1 LNKLSKAALCWA
13 ASILIAQSLSAQ
25 HSNSNEVKKSIERNF
40 TRGQVAK
47 EPKLPWLADELPSSP
62 ITNNGNATLESLG
75 VLESSRD
82 PKCHATATRLEALIY
97 GTPLSNNA
105 RYRKTEYQKQFVRHL
120 WEMAKESN
128 NSSST
133 PINLAQLQKVT
144 PTWYK
149 GVFGSAVDN
158 KLVWP
163 LSFANQK
170 VEVTQRDLDHY
181 GSIAYSLRA
190 ILAVQQDQL
199 LADGPVMP
207 QLTAES
213 VQHLTHLTDMLTLAL
228 LQVADKA
235 ARQQNQ
241 YEISEQLLV
250 QAWFSLFPEDSSPIG
265 KVQIVGSPREVI
277 DTEKNQNSGLLKQIV
292 EQKLNSYE
300 AYNQVNNQLFSR
312 NLQVYFALATLPQ
325 DEKQNLNFRTTLTQ
339 AMVGF
344 AESLYTQANSEAT
357 EHNVINE
364 AAVQRALD
372 VLLPHDVNSYE
383 DVIFFP
389 KYPKSQQVVIESYDM
404 DAFRDSGLHWHY
416 LANALDNLEDA
427 RLKEADPFAA
437 ELLTEGIAHFGVL
450 LLRLSG
456 AEAKIAQDTNEPY
469 LMAENVVT
477 AWRVLDEKISAYGDY
492 VPPAVTQT
500 NIVSAEQEKG
510 LTDSYFTRVDELF
523 NFSFEHRSSDW
534 LSRQLRSYL
543 KKDQSTGNITIP
555 PAFGGSGVAAEDIDN
570 DGLTDILILGGKGNK
585 LLKNTG
591 NGFVDITQ
599 YAGLQWLRASDGLPG
614 EPRQP
619 LIADLDNDGD
629 QDIVITYVNDLH
641 RVYSNNGNGTFK
653 DVSSKANLGGLGLT
667 GGPATLLD
675 VNNDGLLDLYIAYFG
690 NYINNTLPTLKR
702 VNTNGTANQLFL
714 NTGNFTFQ
722 KMPNAM
728 GADNTGWGQAIT
740 HTDINQDGWQDI
752 IVGND
757 FGINAYFLNLEGKGF
772 ADAAKSLGTDKP
784 SYTMNVSLSD
794 LNQDGIPDVYIS
806 NIVTMNK
813 DERYV
818 LPSEDTQAK
827 FNPDK
832 LSNMR
837 VVEGNDLFMS
847 NLDQQ
852 RLQFSL
858 SDKVGRGD
866 TSTGWAW
873 GAEFFDADNDGDDD
887 LYVVN
892 GMNDYFLY
900 SSRRPYHEGAGNVF
914 FPDASKAS
922 NVFYLNSGGWLKNQS
937 TQSGLDIVA
946 NSRSVAYLDLEGDGD
961 LDVLV
966 NNYHDKAALFRN
978 NAEKLKNNWLKI
990 TLVGAPQHGISLDAI
1005 GAQVLIGFGSDGY
1018 VWRQVSSSQGYLS
1031 AQPKTLQFGLGKES
1045 RARVTVIWPNGQR
1058 EVFGVL
1064 EANKS
1069 YQLSYGLKR

>member
-1 LNKLSKAALCWA
+1 LNTFTKAVLCWA
-13 ASILIAQSLSAQ
+13 AYTLIVETLSAQ
-25 HSNSNEVKKSIERNF
+25 PNESNEDAKS
-40 TRGQVAK
+40 AK
-47 EPKLPWLADELPSSP
+47 VHLTSEHSAQKISLPWLTNELPSSP
-62 ITNNGNATLESLG
+62 INETGNTALESLG
-75 VLESSRD
+75 LLESSRD

-97 GTPLSNNA
+97 GTPLSNDA
-105 RYRKTEYQKQFVRHL
+105 RYRKTEYQKQFARRL
-120 WEMAKESN
+120 WETAAKNTIANTIS
-128 NSSST
+128 
-133 PINLAQLQKVT
+133 LAQIQNVS

-149 GVFGSAVDN
+149 GVSGSVDQN
-158 KLVWP
+158 NLVWP
-163 LSFANQK
+163 LTFSRDNTVK
-170 VEVTQRDLDHY
+170 ISQRDLDHY

-199 LADGPVMP
+199 LTDGPELAP
-207 QLTAES
+207 LNSES
-213 VQHLTHLTDMLTLAL
+213 VKHLTHLTDMLTLAL
-228 LQVADKA
+228 LQVADKK
-235 ARQQNQ
+235 ARQQDQ
-241 YEISEQLLV
+241 YEISEQIIEN
-250 QAWFSLFPEDSSPIG
+250 AWSDLFPQDSLQLSSEQNDENITPTINVG
-265 KVQIVGSPREVI
+265 K
-277 DTEKNQNSGLLKQIV
+277 NHNSGMLKQIV
-292 EQKLNSYE
+292 QQKLKSYQ
-300 AYNQVNNQLFSR
+300 AYNQVNNQLFAR

-325 DEKQNLNFRTTLTQ
+325 DKQQDLKFRTTLTQ

-344 AESLYTQANSEAT
+344 SESLYEQANTMAIDQV
-357 EHNVINE
+357 VITE

-372 VLLPHDVNSYE
+372 VLLPHDVNQYE
-383 DVIFFP
+383 DVVFFP
-389 KYPKSQQVVIESYDM
+389 KYPKKQRIVIESYDM

-416 LANALDNLEDA
+416 LANALDNLESA
-427 RLKEADPFAA
+427 KLKEADPFAA

-456 AEAKIAQDTNEPY
+456 VEAKIAQGNNEPY
-469 LMAENVVT
+469 LMAEN
-477 AWRVLDEKISAYGDY
+477 
-492 VPPAVTQT
+492 
-500 NIVSAEQEKG
+500 IVSAWQALDSKINAYGSFVPQPITQTQIVSSEQREG
-510 LTDSYFTRVDELF
+510 LTESYFTRVDERF
-523 NFSFEHRSSDW
+523 AFDFEHRSSDW

-543 KKDQSTGNITIP
+543 NKDQSTGNITIP
-555 PAFGGSGVAAEDIDN
+555 PAFGGSGVAAEDIDG

-591 NGFVDITQ
+591 GSFVDITES
-599 YAGLQWLRASDGLPG
+599 AGLQWQRPSDGLPG

-629 QDIVITYVNDLH
+629 QDIVIIYVNDLH
-641 RVYSNNGNGTFK
+641 RVYSNNGDGTFK
-653 DVSSKANLGGLGLT
+653 DVTSTANLGGLGLS
-667 GGPATLLD
+667 GGPAALLD

-690 NYINNTLPTLKR
+690 NYIQNVLPTLKR

-714 NTGNFTFQ
+714 NTGNFSFQ
-722 KMPNAM
+722 KTDNAM
-728 GADNTGWGQAIT
+728 GGNDTGWGQAIT

-757 FGINAYFLNLEGKGF
+757 FGINAYLLNLKGKGF

-794 LNQDGIPDVYIS
+794 LNRDGIPDVYIS

-832 LSNMR
+832 LANMR

-847 NLDQQ
+847 NLEEQ

-873 GAEFFDADNDGDDD
+873 GADFFDADNDGDDD
-887 LYVVN
+887 LYVAN

-900 SSRRPYHEGAGNVF
+900 SSSRQYHEGAGDVF

-937 TQSGLDIVA
+937 AQSGLDIVA
-946 NSRSVAYLDLEGDGD
+946 NSRSVAYFDLEGDGD
-961 LDVLV
+961 LDVIV

-978 NAEKLKNNWLKI
+978 NAEKLQNNWLKI
-990 TLVGAPQHGISLDAI
+990 KLVGAPQHGINLDGI
-1005 GAQVLIGFGSDGY
+1005 GAQVLIGFGSEGY

-1031 AQPKTLQFGLGKES
+1031 VHPKNLQFGLGKAKE
-1045 RARVTVIWPNGQR
+1045 ARVTVIWPNGQR
-1058 EVFGVL
+1058 EVFGIL
-1064 EANKS
+1064 AANKS
-1069 YQLSYGLKR
+1069 YQLRYGLKQ